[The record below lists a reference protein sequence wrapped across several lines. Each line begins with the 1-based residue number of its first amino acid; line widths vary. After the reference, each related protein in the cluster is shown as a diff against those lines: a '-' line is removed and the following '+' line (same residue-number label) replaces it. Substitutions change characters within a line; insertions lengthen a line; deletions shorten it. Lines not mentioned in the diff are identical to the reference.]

1 VLPLAADERDHVLE
15 RDREWAEISALLART
30 ASGSGGALVVEG
42 PAGIGKTSLLKVLR
56 SAASRNGFLVGRASG
71 GSLEQ
76 EYSFGAVR
84 QLFEP
89 LVATASD
96 PDQLFVGGAA
106 AAAPLCGR
114 RPPADAQFDHAPG
127 EMLHGLY
134 WLCVG
139 LAELGRPLVL
149 IADDA
154 HWVDGPSL
162 RFLAYLANRIGE
174 LPIALVIGTRPPNPG
189 PDGDLLLRLFAQQD
203 VRHLRLRPLSDHGVA
218 ELMRTSLDEA
228 PADSFCA
235 AVSRASGG

>member
-1 VLPLAADERDHVLE
+1 MIRPGDRTAGSSTLREVLPLAAEERDHILE

-114 RPPADAQFDHAPG
+114 RPPADAQVDQAPG

-139 LAELGRPLVL
+139 LAELFVTVKTVETHL
-149 IADDA
+149 A
-154 HWVDGPSL
+154 HTFQKLGISSRND
-162 RFLAYLANRIGE
+162 
-174 LPIALVIGTRPPNPG
+174 LP
-189 PDGDLLLRLFAQQD
+189 
-203 VRHLRLRPLSDHGVA
+203 
-218 ELMRTSLDEA
+218 
-228 PADSFCA
+228 PAISA
-235 AVSRASGG
+235 

>member
-1 VLPLAADERDHVLE
+1 VLPLAADERDHILE

-56 SAASRNGFLVGRASG
+56 SAAGRNGFLVGRASG

-96 PDQLFVGGAA
+96 PDLLFVGGAA

-114 RPPADAQFDHAPG
+114 RPPADAHVDHAPG
-127 EMLHGLY
+127 EMLHGN
-134 WLCVG
+134 WVG
-139 LAELGRPLVL
+139 HSCSSPTTPIGSTARRCDSLRISPTASVNF
-149 IADDA
+149 
-154 HWVDGPSL
+154 PSL
-162 RFLAYLANRIGE
+162 SSSGRAHRI
-174 LPIALVIGTRPPNPG
+174 LVPTAICCFG
-189 PDGDLLLRLFAQQD
+189 
-203 VRHLRLRPLSDHGVA
+203 
-218 ELMRTSLDEA
+218 
-228 PADSFCA
+228 
-235 AVSRASGG
+235 